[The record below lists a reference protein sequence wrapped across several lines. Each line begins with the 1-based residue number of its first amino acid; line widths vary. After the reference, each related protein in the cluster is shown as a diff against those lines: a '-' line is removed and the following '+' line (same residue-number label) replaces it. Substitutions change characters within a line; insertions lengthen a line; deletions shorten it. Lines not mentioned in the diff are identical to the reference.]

1 MNDVERK
8 MREARPS
15 ETDKLKF
22 KIEQLNAEIGVL
34 KKTVYA
40 DAFEAMAFEAEIE
53 RLKAEVAIL
62 KIAATEAMDGWERA
76 NALAIEATDGWEN
89 AKGDNERLQAEV
101 RELKAA
107 LVRSPKLD
115 GQALINA
122 RVLTNTI
129 G

>member
-62 KIAATEAMDGWERA
+62 KIAATEA
-76 NALAIEATDGWEN
+76 TDGWEN

>member
-53 RLKAEVAIL
+53 RLKAEL